1 MPTDKFRIASS
12 SFENRGREGSF
23 VGDVEEIQ
31 RRFGVVGRTGEL
43 RRALAAVRAGKHL
56 LIEGPVGVGKTV
68 IATSVAGFLK
78 RPVFRVDGDERYT
91 EQKLVG
97 WFDPP
102 LVLKNGYVRDAF
114 IEGPLATAM
123 LKGGVLFI
131 NELNRMPEGVQ
142 NVLLPAMDERRVMV
156 PKIGGIKA
164 EDGFI
169 VIATQNPLEFIGTSL
184 LSEALRD
191 RFELVPLEYQ
201 GEDEEIAIVEKHTG
215 IADRGLVVRVVKVA
229 RETRVHQDVRRGA
242 SVRAAI
248 SMAVLA
254 SNMESPGK
262 KAVKEAAYMALPTR
276 IELRDYTKG
285 TVFQVI
291 DEILKKCVPD
301 EEESSGDDC
310 EGGCE
315 KSSSSLSNRLV
326 SVSFGDALSDLF
338 AEVEGII
345 DLKGLSRAEVGLA
358 FAKNYYEIQR
368 RVKDGR
374 LVSMAKRIAVRA
386 IIYKILQCLGPAPKQ
401 MKTQLT
407 PYAPGVEGEID
418 LESSVDEMLGKAEFL
433 PEDLVLESKRLR
445 KAACVLMVDAST
457 SMSGDKLSMATA
469 SLGVLAYKLRY
480 LDYGIVAF
488 SDCAKVVKGV
498 KEKVNLEFLVG
509 DLLDTRA
516 MGLTNL
522 EEALKAGLKELDNVK
537 AEDKIGVVITDGH
550 YTVGKDPRELA
561 ALYPKLFVIMIED
574 YDAKPDVCEDLARL
588 GKGKMYKVADFTE
601 IPKILSDALRSL
613 SQRQHN

>member
-1 MPTDKFRIASS
+1 
-12 SFENRGREGSF
+12 

-31 RRFGVVGRTGEL
+31 DRFGVVGRAGEL
-43 RRALAAVRAGKHL
+43 RRALAAVKAGKHL

-102 LVLKNGYVRDAF
+102 LVLKNGYVKDAF

-123 LKGGVLFI
+123 VKGGVLFI

-142 NVLLPAMDERRVMV
+142 NVLLPAMDERRITV
-156 PKIGGIKA
+156 PKIGAIKA

-201 GEDEEIAIVEKHTG
+201 SEDEEIAIVQKHTG
-215 IADRGLVVRVVKVA
+215 ISDSSLVTRVVRVA
-229 RETRVHQDVRRGA
+229 RETRVHEDVRRGA

-254 SNMESPGK
+254 SNLGSPSV
-262 KAVKEAAYMALPTR
+262 KAVREAAYMALPTR

-291 DEILKKCVPD
+291 EEILKKCLPD
-301 EEESSGDDC
+301 QEESSGGDC
-310 EGGCE
+310 EGGCCG
-315 KSSSSLSNRLV
+315 SSSSLDCGLS
-326 SVSFGDALSDLF
+326 SSSFGGDLSDLF
-338 AEVEGII
+338 AEVEGFI
-345 DLKGLSRAEVGLA
+345 DFKRLPKAEVGLA
-358 FAKNYYEIQR
+358 FAKGYYEIQR
-368 RVKDGR
+368 RVKDAR
-374 LVSMAKRIAVRA
+374 LVSLAKRIAVRA
-386 IIYKILQCLGPAPKQ
+386 IIFRILQCLGPTPKQ
-401 MKTQLT
+401 TEAQLT

-445 KAACVLMVDAST
+445 KVACVLMVDAST

-480 LDYGIVAF
+480 LDYGIVTF

-522 EEALKAGLKELDNVK
+522 QEALKAGLRELDSVK
-537 AEDKIGVVITDGH
+537 AEDKVGIVITDGH
-550 YTVGKDPRELA
+550 YTVGGDPRELA
-561 ALYPKLFVIMIED
+561 ARYPKLFVIMIED
-574 YDAKPDVCEDLARL
+574 YDAKPDLCEDLARL

-601 IPKILSDALRSL
+601 IPKILYDALRGL
-613 SQRQHN
+613 SRA

>member
-1 MPTDKFRIASS
+1 M
-12 SFENRGREGSF
+12 
-23 VGDVEEIQ
+23 GDVEEIQ
-31 RRFGVVGRTGEL
+31 DRFGVVGRAGEL
-43 RRALAAVRAGKHL
+43 RRALAAVKAGKHL

-68 IATSVAGFLK
+68 IATSVAGFLE

-102 LVLKNGYVRDAF
+102 LVLKNGYVKDAF

-123 LKGGVLFI
+123 IKGGVLFI

-142 NVLLPAMDERRVMV
+142 NVLLPAMDERRIMV
-156 PKIGGIKA
+156 PKIGAVMA

-201 GEDEEIAIVEKHTG
+201 SEDEEVAIVQKHTG
-215 IADRGLVVRVVKVA
+215 ISDRSLVSRVVKIA
-229 RETRVHQDVRRGA
+229 RETRVHEDVRRGA

-254 SNMESPGK
+254 SNLGSSS
-262 KAVKEAAYMALPTR
+262 VKGVREAAFMALPTR

-291 DEILKKCVPD
+291 EEILSKCLPGQVASSD
-301 EEESSGDDC
+301 EDC
-310 EGGCE
+310 EGGRC
-315 KSSSSLSNRLV
+315 KNSSLGDGLTSG
-326 SVSFGDALSDLF
+326 SFGGDLSDLF
-338 AEVEGII
+338 SEVEGFI
-345 DLKGLSRAEVGLA
+345 DFKRLSKAEVGLA

-368 RVKDGR
+368 RVKNVR
-374 LVSMAKRIAVRA
+374 LVSLAKRIAVRA
-386 IIYKILQCLGPAPKQ
+386 IIFRILQCLGSTPKQ

-433 PEDLVLESKRLR
+433 SEDLIVESKRLR

-480 LDYGIVAF
+480 LDYGIVTF

-498 KEKVNLEFLVG
+498 KEKVNIEFLVG

-522 EEALKAGLKELDNVK
+522 EEALKAGLKELDTVK
-537 AEDKIGVVITDGH
+537 AEDKAGIIITDGH

-561 ALYPKLFVIMIED
+561 ARYPKLFVIMIED

-588 GKGKMYKVADFTE
+588 GKGKMHKVADFTE
-601 IPKILSDALRSL
+601 IPKILYAALRSIPKK
-613 SQRQHN
+613 QHN

>member
-1 MPTDKFRIASS
+1 
-12 SFENRGREGSF
+12 

-31 RRFGVVGRTGEL
+31 ARFGVVGRAGEL
-43 RRALAAVRAGKHL
+43 RRALAAVRAGKHV

-102 LVLKNGYVRDAF
+102 LVLKNGYVKDAF

-123 LKGGVLFI
+123 IKGGVLFI

-142 NVLLPAMDERRVMV
+142 NVLLPAMDERRITV
-156 PKIGGIKA
+156 PKIGAVKA

-201 GEDEEIAIVEKHTG
+201 SEDEEIAIVQKHTG
-215 IADRGLVVRVVKVA
+215 ISDQSLVACVVKVA

-254 SNMESPGK
+254 SNLGSLSK
-262 KAVKEAAYMALPTR
+262 KAVREAAYMALPTR

-291 DEILKKCVPD
+291 EEILKKCLP
-301 EEESSGDDC
+301 EAESLNNDC
-310 EGGCE
+310 EGGCG
-315 KSSSSLSNRLV
+315 KNSSMLDCGSTSSLLG
-326 SVSFGDALSDLF
+326 GDLSDLF

-345 DLKGLSRAEVGLA
+345 DFKGLPKAEVGLA

-368 RVKDGR
+368 RVKDVH
-374 LVSMAKRIAVRA
+374 LVNLAKRIAVRA
-386 IIYKILQCLGPAPKQ
+386 IIFRILQCLGPTPKQ
-401 MKTQLT
+401 MKTQLM
-407 PYAPGVEGEID
+407 PFAPGVEGEID

-433 PEDLVLESKRLR
+433 PEDLVLESKRPR
-445 KAACVLMVDAST
+445 KAAAVLMVDAST

-480 LDYGIVAF
+480 LDYGIVTF

-522 EEALKAGLKELDNVK
+522 EEALKMGLRELDGVK
-537 AEDKIGVVITDGH
+537 AEDKIGIVITDGH

-561 ALYPKLFVIMIED
+561 SRYPKLFVIMIDD
-574 YDAKPDVCEDLARL
+574 YDSKPDLCEDLARL
-588 GKGKMYKVADFTE
+588 GKGRMYKVADFTE
-601 IPKILSDALRSL
+601 IPKILFDALRSL
-613 SQRQHN
+613 SQKRHS

>member
-1 MPTDKFRIASS
+1 M
-12 SFENRGREGSF
+12 
-23 VGDVEEIQ
+23 GDVEEIQ
-31 RRFGVVGRTGEL
+31 GRFGVVGRAGEL
-43 RRALAAVRAGKHL
+43 RRALAAVKAGKHL

-68 IATSVAGFLK
+68 IATSIAGYVK

-102 LVLKNGYVRDAF
+102 LVLKNGYVKDAF
-114 IEGPLATAM
+114 IEGPLTAAM
-123 LKGGVLFI
+123 IKGGVLFI

-142 NVLLPAMDERRVMV
+142 NVLLPAMDERKIMV
-156 PKIGGIKA
+156 PKIGAIKA
-164 EDGFI
+164 EDCFI
-169 VIATQNPLEFIGTSL
+169 VVATQNPLEFIGTSL

-201 GEDEEIAIVEKHTG
+201 SEDEEIAIVQKQAG
-215 IADRGLVVRVVKVA
+215 ISDRSLVTRVVKVA

-254 SNMESPGK
+254 SNFGSLDK
-262 KAVKEAAYMALPTR
+262 NAVREAAYMALPTR

-285 TVFQVI
+285 TVYQVI
-291 DEILKKCVPD
+291 EEILKKCLPD
-301 EEESSGDDC
+301 PEGSLSNDC
-310 EGGCE
+310 GGGCG
-315 KSSSSLSNRLV
+315 KSSSSLDCGLTST
-326 SVSFGDALSDLF
+326 SFGSDLSDLF

-345 DLKGLSRAEVGLA
+345 DFKRLPKAEVGLA

-368 RVKDGR
+368 RVKDVR
-374 LVSMAKRIAVRA
+374 LVSLAKRIAVKA
-386 IIYKILQCLGPAPKQ
+386 IIYKILQCLGPTPKQ
-401 MKTQLT
+401 TKTQLE

-418 LESSVDEMLGKAEFL
+418 LESSIDEMLGKAEFL
-433 PEDLVLESKRLR
+433 PEDLRLESKQLR

-480 LDYGIVAF
+480 LDYGIVTF
-488 SDCAKVVKGV
+488 SDCARVIKGI
-498 KEKVNLEFLVG
+498 KGKVNLEFLIG

-522 EEALKAGLKELDNVK
+522 EEALKAGLKELDSVK
-537 AEDKIGVVITDGH
+537 AEDKIGIVITDGH

-561 ALYPKLFVIMIED
+561 ARYPKLFVIMIED
-574 YDAKPDVCEDLARL
+574 YDSKPDLCQDLARL

-601 IPKILSDALRSL
+601 IPKILFDALRSL
-613 SQRQHN
+613 PQKPHNSSMPRRN

>member
-1 MPTDKFRIASS
+1 M
-12 SFENRGREGSF
+12 
-23 VGDVEEIQ
+23 GDVEEIQ
-31 RRFGVVGRTGEL
+31 DRFGVVGRAGEL

-102 LVLKNGYVRDAF
+102 LVLKNGYVKDAF

-123 LKGGVLFI
+123 VKGGVLFI

-142 NVLLPAMDERRVMV
+142 NVLLPAMDERRIVV
-156 PKIGGIKA
+156 PKIGAVKA

-201 GEDEEIAIVEKHTG
+201 SEDEEIAIVQKHTG
-215 IADRGLVVRVVKVA
+215 ISDQSLVSRVVKVA
-229 RETRVHQDVRRGA
+229 RETRVHEGVRRGA

-254 SNMESPGK
+254 SNLGSPSG
-262 KAVKEAAYMALPTR
+262 KAVREAAFMALPTR

-291 DEILKKCVPD
+291 EAILKKCLP
-301 EEESSGDDC
+301 EKGESSGGDC

-315 KSSSSLSNRLV
+315 EASASLDYLPTSGLFGSDLSNL
-326 SVSFGDALSDLF
+326 LT
-338 AEVEGII
+338 EVEGFI
-345 DLKGLSRAEVGLA
+345 DFKHLSKAEVGLA

-368 RVKDGR
+368 RVKDVR
-374 LVSMAKRIAVRA
+374 LVSLAKRIAVRT
-386 IIYKILQCLGPAPKQ
+386 IIYRILQYLGPAPKQ

-418 LESSVDEMLGKAEFL
+418 LESSIDEMLGKTDFL

-480 LDYGIVAF
+480 LDYGIVTF

-498 KEKVNLEFLVG
+498 KEKVNLELLVG

-522 EEALKAGLKELDNVK
+522 EEALKAGLKELDCAK
-537 AEDKIGVVITDGH
+537 AEDKFGIVITDGH

-561 ALYPKLFVIMIED
+561 SRYPKLFVIMIED
-574 YDAKPDVCEDLARL
+574 YDAKPDVCEDLTRL

-601 IPKILSDALRSL
+601 IPKTLHDALRSL
-613 SQRQHN
+613 SIKRHN